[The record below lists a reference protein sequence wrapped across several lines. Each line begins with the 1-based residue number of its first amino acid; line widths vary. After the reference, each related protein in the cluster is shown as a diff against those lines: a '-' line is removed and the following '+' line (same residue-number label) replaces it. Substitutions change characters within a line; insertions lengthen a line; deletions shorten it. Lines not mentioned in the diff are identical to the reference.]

1 MIISFLGQPN
11 AVFAAQELQKSHVQA
26 KGMQTNIYGLAMA
39 KKKPYTMSTQPLM
52 DSETIVPT
60 QGRGAGV
67 IADTPLKLSGTCD
80 QDL

>member
-1 MIISFLGQPN
+1 MIISFLGQLN

-26 KGMQTNIYGLAMA
+26 KGMQTNIYGLAMW
-39 KKKPYTMSTQPLM
+39 KKNPTPCPPM
-52 DSETIVPT
+52 DSETIVST

-67 IADTPLKLSGTCD
+67 IADTSLKLSGTCD